1 MAELRIPIITEFKGK
16 KAFKEANT
24 ATSTLQ
30 KGVKKLGAQLAITF
44 GATQLLKFA
53 KNAAK
58 AFIEDDKAATQLA
71 TSVKNLGLAFETPR
85 IEQFI
90 SGLARVSGV
99 ADDQLRPAMQKLLQT
114 TGSVAKAQELLTQA
128 LDISRGSGVDYET
141 VVNDLSMAFVG
152 QTRGLRKYYL
162 GLTQAELKT
171 MSFEDV
177 QKKLTKQFTGANAVY
192 LETYAGKI
200 GILSNASNEAT
211 ESIGKGLVDA
221 LALVSGGGNSIQPLA
236 DSMQEFGTWLG
247 DAIYGLGIMIA
258 QIKSLPGGSLLGGI
272 EGQGFLK
279 TYSPLIRA
287 LDQFS
292 KMGAAATPLEGR
304 ASEHTG
310 RLGYVDPNA
319 AARKKAEL
327 DAAKR
332 AKLLADMKKKELD
345 TQKKQNALIK
355 ASKILDLDRIGIT
368 AALKGKISETDRLSL
383 NLQLALLDKNDT
395 AASKLSAQLEEAVKK
410 HKELTDLLAKT
421 PEAPNPYR
429 NWKPPGF
436 VGPVMPEGVT
446 PPVKNPFG
454 IPYGGE
460 VPNFNV
466 PEYMKQGS
474 VGITGRSANDY
485 LGLGAIGAG
494 ATADTIV
501 NVVVKVGE
509 EEITNVITESQV
521 NQSLSGTFSDV
532 SRYNGRGAPSIK

>member
-1 MAELRIPIITEFKGK
+1 MAELRIPITSEFKGK

-30 KGVKKLGAQLAITF
+30 KGVKKLGAQLALTF

-53 KNAAK
+53 KNAAN
-58 AFIEDDKAATQLA
+58 AFIEDQKAASQLA
-71 TSVKNLGLAFETPR
+71 ISVKNLGLAFETPA
-85 IEQFI
+85 IEKFI

-114 TGSVAKAQELLTQA
+114 TGSVSKAQELLAQA

-141 VVNDLSMAFVG
+141 VVNDLSLAFTG

-200 GILSNASNEAT
+200 GILSNAANEAQ

-236 DSMQEFGTWLG
+236 DSMQEFGVWLG
-247 DAIYGLGIMIA
+247 DAIYGLGIMVD

-272 EGQGFLK
+272 EGDGFLK

-292 KMGAAATPLEGR
+292 KLGKAARPLEGR

-319 AARKKAEL
+319 PARKKAETE
-327 DAAKR
+327 AAKR
-332 AKLLADMKKKELD
+332 AKALADMKKKELD
-345 TQKKQNALIK
+345 TQKKSNALTK
-355 ASKILDLDRIGIT
+355 ASKTLDIDRISIT
-368 AALKGKISETDRLSL
+368 AALRNDISETDRISL
-383 NLQLALLDKNDT
+383 TLQLALLDKNESQ
-395 AASKLSAQLEEAVKK
+395 ALKLSA
-410 HKELTDLLAKT
+410 ELTEATKRQNDLKSALLTT

-429 NWKPPGF
+429 NWIPPA
-436 VGPVMPEGVT
+436 
-446 PPVKNPFG
+446 
-454 IPYGGE
+454 
-460 VPNFNV
+460 FNV
-466 PEYMKQGS
+466 PTGGMGS
-474 VGITGRSANDY
+474 TVAADY
-485 LGLGAIGAG
+485 LGIGALGG
-494 ATADTIV
+494 AGSAGIV
-501 NVVVKVGE
+501 NVIVNLDGDVIGGAV
-509 EEITNVITESQV
+509 TNTQV

>member
-1 MAELRIPIITEFKGK
+1 MALPVINIGSKLDGKGFKQ
-16 KAFKEANT
+16 AET
-24 ATSTLQ
+24 ASQ
-30 KGVKKLGAQLAITF
+30 KLGRTVKRLGVTFAATFSAQKIAQF
-44 GATQLLKFA
+44 GK
-53 KNAAK
+53 AAVK
-58 AFIEDDKAATQLA
+58 AFIEDEKAASQLA
-71 TSVKNLGLAFETPR
+71 ISVKNLGLAFETPA
-85 IEQFI
+85 IEKFI
-90 SGLARVSGV
+90 SGLAQVSGV
-99 ADDQLRPAMQKLLQT
+99 TDDQLRPAMQKLLQT
-114 TGSVAKAQELLTQA
+114 TGSVTKSQELLAQA

-141 VVNDLSMAFVG
+141 VVNDLSLAFTG

-200 GILSNASNEAT
+200 GILSNAAGEA
-211 ESIGKGLVDA
+211 EEAIGKGLVDA

-332 AKLLADMKKKELD
+332 AKLLANMKKKELD

-383 NLQLALLDKNDT
+383 NLQLALLDKNDEK
-395 AASKLSAQLEEAVKK
+395 ALKLSAELDAAIKRN
-410 HKELTDLLAKT
+410 KELTAALLAT

-466 PEYMKQGS
+466 PEYMKQGA
-474 VGITGRSANDY
+474 GITGRSANDY

-494 ATADTIV
+494 RTADTIV

>member
-30 KGVKKLGAQLAITF
+30 KGVKKLGAQLAVTF

-53 KNAAK
+53 KNAAT

-114 TGSVAKAQELLTQA
+114 TGSVTKSQELLTQV

-200 GILSNASNEAT
+200 GILSNAANEAE

-236 DSMQEFGTWLG
+236 DSMQEFGVWLG
-247 DAIYGLGIMIA
+247 DAIYGLGIMVT
-258 QIKSLPGGSLLGGI
+258 QLKSLPGGSLLGGI
-272 EGQGFLK
+272 EGDGFLK
-279 TYSPLIRA
+279 TYSPLVRA

-292 KMGAAATPLEGR
+292 KLGAAARPLEGR
-304 ASEHTG
+304 ITEHMG
-310 RLGYVDPNA
+310 RLGNPANA
-319 AARKKAEL
+319 TRARIESESEKRNRQL
-327 DAAKR
+327 AKM
-332 AKLLADMKKKELD
+332 KEKELLA
-345 TQKKQNALIK
+345 QKKQNALIK
-355 ASKILDLDRIGIT
+355 ASKVLDLDRISVT
-368 AALKGKISETDRLSL
+368 AALRGQISETDRISL
-383 NLQLALLDKNDT
+383 NLQLALLNNNESQ
-395 AASKLSAQLEEAVKK
+395 ALKLSA
-410 HKELTDLLAKT
+410 ELTEATKRQNDLKAALLTT

-429 NWKPPGF
+429 NWI
-436 VGPVMPEGVT
+436 
-446 PPVKNPFG
+446 PPV
-454 IPYGGE
+454 
-460 VPNFNV
+460 FNV
-466 PEYMKQGS
+466 PNGGMGS
-474 VGITGRSANDY
+474 TMAGDY

-494 ATADTIV
+494 KTADTIM
-501 NVVVKVGE
+501 NVQVIVDGEVVGGAV
-509 EEITNVITESQV
+509 TSVQQ

>member
-128 LDISRGSGVDYET
+128 LDISRGSGVEYET

-200 GILSNASNEAT
+200 GILSNAANEAQ

-236 DSMQEFGTWLG
+236 DSMQEFGVWLG
-247 DAIYGLGIMIA
+247 DAIYGLGIMVN
-258 QIKSLPGGSLLGGI
+258 QLKSLPGGSLLGGI
-272 EGQGFLK
+272 EGDGFLK
-279 TYSPLIRA
+279 TYSPLVRA

-292 KMGAAATPLEGR
+292 KMGAAARPLEGR
-304 ASEHTG
+304 ITEHMG
-310 RLGYVDPNA
+310 RLGNPANA
-319 AARKKAEL
+319 TRARIESEAE
-327 DAAKR
+327 KR
-332 AKLLADMKKKELD
+332 AKTLLNMKKKELD
-345 TQKKQNALIK
+345 AQKKQNALTK
-355 ASKILDLDRIGIT
+355 ASKVLDLDRISVT
-368 AALKGKISETDRLSL
+368 AALRGQISETDRLSL
-383 NLQLALLDKNDT
+383 QLQLSLLNKNESQAL
-395 AASKLSAQLEEAVKK
+395 KLSA
-410 HKELTDLLAKT
+410 ELTEATKRQNDLKAALLST

-429 NWKPPGF
+429 NWMPP
-436 VGPVMPEGVT
+436 T
-446 PPVKNPFG
+446 
-454 IPYGGE
+454 
-460 VPNFNV
+460 FNV
-466 PEYMKQGS
+466 PTGGMGS
-474 VGITGRSANDY
+474 TVAADY
-485 LGLGAIGAG
+485 LGIGALGG
-494 ATADTIV
+494 AGSAGIV
-501 NVVVKVGE
+501 NVVVNLDGEVVGGA
-509 EEITNVITESQV
+509 ITETQV

>member
-128 LDISRGSGVDYET
+128 LDISRGSGVEYET

-200 GILSNASNEAT
+200 GILSNAANEAQ

-236 DSMQEFGTWLG
+236 DSMQEFGVWLG
-247 DAIYGLGIMIA
+247 DAIYGLGIMVN
-258 QIKSLPGGSLLGGI
+258 QLKSLPGGSLLGGI
-272 EGQGFLK
+272 EGDGFLK
-279 TYSPLIRA
+279 TYSPLVRA

-292 KMGAAATPLEGR
+292 KMGAAARPLEGR
-304 ASEHTG
+304 ITEHMG
-310 RLGYVDPNA
+310 RLGNPANA
-319 AARKKAEL
+319 TRARIESEAE
-327 DAAKR
+327 KR
-332 AKLLADMKKKELD
+332 AKTLLNMKKKEFD
-345 TQKKQNALIK
+345 AQKKQNALTK
-355 ASKILDLDRIGIT
+355 ASKVLDLDRISVT
-368 AALKGKISETDRLSL
+368 AALRGQISETDRLSL
-383 NLQLALLDKNDT
+383 QLQLSLLDKNESQ
-395 AASKLSAQLEEAVKK
+395 ALKLSA
-410 HKELTDLLAKT
+410 ELTEATKRQNELKAALLTT

-429 NWKPPGF
+429 NWI
-436 VGPVMPEGVT
+436 
-446 PPVKNPFG
+446 PPV
-454 IPYGGE
+454 
-460 VPNFNV
+460 FNV
-466 PEYMKQGS
+466 PTG
-474 VGITGRSANDY
+474 GIGGRAANDY
-485 LGLGAIGAG
+485 LGIGALGG
-494 ATADTIV
+494 AGSAGIV
-501 NVVVKVGE
+501 NVVVNLDGDVVGGA
-509 EEITNVITESQV
+509 ITETQV

>member
-1 MAELRIPIITEFKGK
+1 MAELRIPITSEFKGK

-58 AFIEDDKAATQLA
+58 AFIEDDKAASQLA
-71 TSVKNLGLAFETPR
+71 ISVKNLGLAFETPR

-114 TGSVAKAQELLTQA
+114 TGSVTKSQELLTQA

-162 GLTQAELKT
+162 GLSQAELKT

-200 GILSNASNEAT
+200 GILSNAAAEAQ

-221 LALVSGGGNSIQPLA
+221 LALLSGGGNNIQPLA

-247 DAIYGLGIMIA
+247 DAIYGLGIMID

-272 EGQGFLK
+272 DGDGFLK
-279 TYSPLIRA
+279 TYSPLIRF
-287 LDQFS
+287 LDQRA
-292 KMGAAATPLEGR
+292 KAAQAARPLEGR
-304 ASEHTG
+304 MSEHAG
-310 RLGYVDPNA
+310 RLGNPANA
-319 AARKKAEL
+319 TRARIESEA
-327 DAAKR
+327 DKR
-332 AKLLADMKKKELD
+332 AKQLAKMKEKELIA
-345 TQKKQNALIK
+345 QKKQNALIK
-355 ASKILDLDRIGIT
+355 ASKTLDLDRISIT
-368 AALKGKISETDRLSL
+368 AALRNNISETDRISL
-383 NLQLALLDKNDT
+383 NLQLALLDKNESQ
-395 AASKLSAQLEEAVKK
+395 ALKLSA
-410 HKELTDLLAKT
+410 ELTEATKRQNELKAALLTT

-429 NWKPPGF
+429 NWI
-436 VGPVMPEGVT
+436 
-446 PPVKNPFG
+446 PPV
-454 IPYGGE
+454 
-460 VPNFNV
+460 FNV
-466 PEYMKQGS
+466 PTGGMGS
-474 VGITGRSANDY
+474 TMAGDY

-494 ATADTIV
+494 GTANSIM
-501 NVVVKVGE
+501 NVQVILDGDVVGGAV
-509 EEITNVITESQV
+509 TSVQQ
-521 NQSLSGTFSDV
+521 NQSLSGTFADV
-532 SRYNGRGAPSIK
+532 SRYNGRGAPSVK

>member
-1 MAELRIPIITEFKGK
+1 MAELRIPITSEFKGK

-58 AFIEDDKAATQLA
+58 AFIEDDKAASQLA
-71 TSVKNLGLAFETPR
+71 ISVKNLGLAFETPR

-114 TGSVAKAQELLTQA
+114 TGSVTKSQELLTQA

-152 QTRGLRKYYL
+152 QTRGLKKYYL
-162 GLTQAELKT
+162 GLSQAELKT

-200 GILSNASNEAT
+200 GILSNAAAEAQ

-221 LALVSGGGNSIQPLA
+221 LALLSGGGNNIQPLA

-247 DAIYGLGIMIA
+247 DAIYGLGIMID

-272 EGQGFLK
+272 DGDGFLK
-279 TYSPLIRA
+279 TYSPLIRF
-287 LDQFS
+287 LDQRA
-292 KMGAAATPLEGR
+292 KAAQAARPLEGR
-304 ASEHTG
+304 MSEHAG
-310 RLGYVDPNA
+310 RLGNPANA
-319 AARKKAEL
+319 TRARIESEA
-327 DAAKR
+327 DKR
-332 AKLLADMKKKELD
+332 AKQLAKMKEKELIA
-345 TQKKQNALIK
+345 QKKQNALIK
-355 ASKILDLDRIGIT
+355 ASKTLDLDRISIT
-368 AALKGKISETDRLSL
+368 AALRNNISETDRISL
-383 NLQLALLDKNDT
+383 NLQLALLDKNESQ
-395 AASKLSAQLEEAVKK
+395 ALKLSA
-410 HKELTDLLAKT
+410 ELTEATKRQNDLKAALLTT

-429 NWKPPGF
+429 NWI
-436 VGPVMPEGVT
+436 
-446 PPVKNPFG
+446 PPV
-454 IPYGGE
+454 
-460 VPNFNV
+460 FNV
-466 PEYMKQGS
+466 PTGGMGS
-474 VGITGRSANDY
+474 TMAGDY

-494 ATADTIV
+494 GTANSIM
-501 NVVVKVGE
+501 NVQVILDGDVVGGAV
-509 EEITNVITESQV
+509 TSVQQ
-521 NQSLSGTFSDV
+521 NQSLSGTFADV
-532 SRYNGRGAPSIK
+532 SRYNGRGAPSVK

>member
-71 TSVKNLGLAFETPR
+71 TSVKNLGLAFETSR

-141 VVNDLSMAFVG
+141 VVNDLSLAFTG

-200 GILSNASNEAT
+200 GILSNAANEAQ

-221 LALVSGGGNSIQPLA
+221 LALVSGGGNSIQPLT
-236 DSMQEFGTWLG
+236 DSMQEFGVWLG
-247 DAIYGLGIMIA
+247 DAIYGLGIMVD

-272 EGQGFLK
+272 EGDGFLK

-383 NLQLALLDKNDT
+383 NLQLALLDKNDEK
-395 AASKLSAQLEEAVKK
+395 ALKLSAELDAAVKRN
-410 HKELTDLLAKT
+410 KELAAALLAT

-429 NWKPPGF
+429 NWIAPKF
-436 VGPVMPEGVT
+436 
-446 PPVKNPFG
+446 
-454 IPYGGE
+454 PYGE
-460 VPNFNV
+460 LVPNFNV
-466 PEYMKQGS
+466 PDYMKQGA
-474 VGITGRSANDY
+474 GITGRSANDY

-494 ATADTIV
+494 GTADAIV
-501 NVVVKVGE
+501 NVQVVLDGDVIGGAV
-509 EEITNVITESQV
+509 TNSQV

>member
-1 MAELRIPIITEFKGK
+1 MAELRIPITSEFKGK

-200 GILSNASNEAT
+200 GILSNAAAEAQ

-221 LALVSGGGNSIQPLA
+221 LALVSGGGNNIQPLA

-247 DAIYGLGIMIA
+247 DAIYGLGIMID
-258 QIKSLPGGSLLGGI
+258 QIKSLPGGSLLGGF
-272 EGQGFLK
+272 GDDGFLK
-279 TYSPLIRA
+279 SYSPLIRF
-287 LDQFS
+287 LDERA
-292 KMGAAATPLEGR
+292 KAARAARPLEGR
-304 ASEHTG
+304 ISEHAG
-310 RLGYVDPNA
+310 RLGNPANLTR
-319 AARKKAEL
+319 ARIESEADKRNKQL
-327 DAAKR
+327 AK
-332 AKLLADMKKKELD
+332 MKEKELVA
-345 TQKKQNALIK
+345 QKKQNALIK
-355 ASKILDLDRIGIT
+355 ASKVLDLDRISVT
-368 AALKGKISETDRLSL
+368 AALRGQISETDRLSL
-383 NLQLALLDKNDT
+383 QLQLALLNNNESQ
-395 AASKLSAQLEEAVKK
+395 ALKLSA
-410 HKELTDLLAKT
+410 ELTEATKRQNELKAALLTT

-429 NWKPPGF
+429 NWI
-436 VGPVMPEGVT
+436 
-446 PPVKNPFG
+446 PPV
-454 IPYGGE
+454 
-460 VPNFNV
+460 FNV
-466 PEYMKQGS
+466 PTGGMGS
-474 VGITGRSANDY
+474 TMAGDY

-494 ATADTIV
+494 GTANTIM
-501 NVVVKVGE
+501 NVQVILDGDVVGGAV
-509 EEITNVITESQV
+509 TNTQV

>member
-1 MAELRIPIITEFKGK
+1 MALPVINIGSKLDGKGFKQ
-16 KAFKEANT
+16 AET
-24 ATSTLQ
+24 ASQ
-30 KGVKKLGAQLAITF
+30 KLGRTVKRLGVTFAATFSAQKIAQF
-44 GATQLLKFA
+44 GK
-53 KNAAK
+53 AAVK
-58 AFIEDDKAATQLA
+58 AFIEDEKAASQLA
-71 TSVKNLGLAFETPR
+71 ISVKNLGLAFETPA
-85 IEQFI
+85 IEKFI
-90 SGLARVSGV
+90 SGLAQVSGV
-99 ADDQLRPAMQKLLQT
+99 TDDQLRPAMQKLLQT
-114 TGSVAKAQELLTQA
+114 TGSVTKSQELLAQA

-141 VVNDLSMAFVG
+141 VVNDLSLAFTG

-200 GILSNASNEAT
+200 GLLSNAAGEA
-211 ESIGKGLVDA
+211 EEAIGKGLVDA

-310 RLGYVDPNA
+310 RIGYVDPNA

-332 AKLLADMKKKELD
+332 AKLLADMKKKELL
-345 TQKKQNALIK
+345 TTKKQNDLIK
-355 ASKILDLDRIGIT
+355 ASKTLDLDRIGIT
-368 AALKGKISETDRLSL
+368 AALKGKISETDALSL
-383 NLQLALLDKNDT
+383 NLQLALLDKNEG
-395 AASKLSAQLEEAVKK
+395 AALKLSAQLEAAVKRNN
-410 HKELTDLLAKT
+410 ELDAALRNTA
-421 PEAPNPYR
+421 EAPNPYR

-436 VGPVMPEGVT
+436 VGPIIPKDMTESPGSNGSTEKK
-446 PPVKNPFG
+446 PVIDFV
-454 IPYGGE
+454 IPDWVKEIAGFSTKAAG
-460 VPNFNV
+460 
-466 PEYMKQGS
+466 
-474 VGITGRSANDY
+474 DY

-494 ATADTIV
+494 ATADTII
-501 NVVVKVGE
+501 NVKVDLDG
-509 EEITNVITESQV
+509 TEVGNAVRNASLSD
-521 NQSLSGTFSDV
+521 SLSGSFNTI
-532 SRYNGRGAPSIK
+532 SRAYRFPTG

>member
-1 MAELRIPIITEFKGK
+1 MAGNNADLAIRIATQFDGKGL
-16 KAFKEANT
+16 KAASKQ
-24 ATSTLQ
+24 TSILE
-30 KGVKKLGAQLAITF
+30 KGVKRLGAQLAITF

-58 AFIEDDKAATQLA
+58 AFIEDEKAASQLA
-71 TSVKNLGLAFETPR
+71 ISVKNLGLAFETPR

-128 LDISRGSGVDYET
+128 LDISRGSGVAYET
-141 VVNDLSMAFVG
+141 VVNDLSMAYVG

-162 GLTQAELKT
+162 GLSQTELKT
-171 MSFEDV
+171 MSFADV
-177 QKKLTKQFTGANAVY
+177 QAKLTKQFTGANAVY

-200 GILSNASNEAT
+200 GILSNAANEAQ

-221 LALVSGGGNSIQPLA
+221 LTRVSGSGNSIQPLA
-236 DSMQEFGTWLG
+236 DSMQEFGVWLG
-247 DAIYGLGIMIA
+247 DAIYGLGIMID

-272 EGQGFLK
+272 DGQGFLK

-292 KMGAAATPLEGR
+292 KMGAAARPLEGR

-319 AARKKAEL
+319 TARKKAETE
-327 DAAKR
+327 AAKR
-332 AKLLADMKKKELD
+332 AKALADMKKKEVAS
-345 TQKKQNALIK
+345 TKKQNDLLK
-355 ASKILDLDRIGIT
+355 ASKVLDLDRISVT
-368 AALKGKISETDRLSL
+368 AALRNTISETDRLSL
-383 NLQLALLDKNDT
+383 NLQLALLDKNES
-395 AASKLSAQLEEAVKK
+395 AALKLSAELTEAVKRQNDLK
-410 HKELTDLLAKT
+410 AALLAT

-429 NWKPPGF
+429 NWVPPY
-436 VGPVMPEGVT
+436 VSPTPSMPVFNATQSGVSS
-446 PPVKNPFG
+446 K
-454 IPYGGE
+454 
-460 VPNFNV
+460 
-466 PEYMKQGS
+466 
-474 VGITGRSANDY
+474 SASDY

-494 ATADTIV
+494 ATADNIV
-501 NVVVKVGE
+501 NVQVVLDSGVVAGA
-509 EEITNVITESQV
+509 VTETQV